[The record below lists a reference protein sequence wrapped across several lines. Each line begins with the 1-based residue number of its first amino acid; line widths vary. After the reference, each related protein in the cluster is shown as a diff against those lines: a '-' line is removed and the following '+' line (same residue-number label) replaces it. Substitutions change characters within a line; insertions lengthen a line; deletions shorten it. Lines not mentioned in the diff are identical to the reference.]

1 MLILCD
7 FNYSVQRQTKKFA
20 QAFDGDLSKVPVS
33 ELIGRALGEVAPS
46 LLLTSLSETAAF
58 LLGGISTM
66 PAVRAFSFYAGTAVF
81 YNFLLQVSCHE
92 VHIVCVP
99 FINLHV
105 AVLVSVCY

>member
-1 MLILCD
+1 MCLYIVLD
-7 FNYSVQRQTKKFA
+7 YSIQRQTKKFA
-20 QAFDGDLSKVPVS
+20 KAFDGDLSKVPVS

-81 YNFLLQVSCHE
+81 YNFLLQVSP
-92 VHIVCVP
+92 VMKYIVFVCV
-99 FINLHV
+99 NLHV
-105 AVLVSVCY
+105 AVLASVCIN